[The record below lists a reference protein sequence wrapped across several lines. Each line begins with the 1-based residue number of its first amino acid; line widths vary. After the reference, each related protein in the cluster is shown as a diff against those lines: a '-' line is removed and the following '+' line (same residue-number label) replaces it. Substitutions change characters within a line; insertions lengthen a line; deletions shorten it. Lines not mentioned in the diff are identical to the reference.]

1 MKTEIQ
7 SIKQSPEM
15 SFVLVLFFFFAPFN
29 GVLFV
34 SASQSLLQ
42 FNLSEL
48 TRKPSHFS
56 SSAPGFLQDVVKAI
70 AVKEKWD
77 PDADVRVSELD
88 RASARIGDSR
98 RYEVRMQS
106 VLALKFGDELEDV
119 KWRRWEGE
127 FGVDLMDGEEGRRAS
142 VGDLVLE
149 GPVELRAGKG
159 GDDGIVLLLPNNVT
173 HKALNRVLVGD
184 GITIRLEGA
193 QEVSLV
199 HPSGIFLSLDGT
211 LATHSETKHHFWP
224 LGYTSCSPLL
234 SIQVMGSASLHAF
247 RTHNPKVSV
256 KAAFQSHDIV
266 ELLPDK
272 CYNHENFKQVASFYI
287 PGLGSRL
294 AYVEKTLRSF
304 LGSRIFQSRSTRI
317 LKIKVMTSTLVK
329 FQFEL
334 ERDITE
340 NDEKWRKVEKWKT
353 KPTVERRRFEVVA
366 RIEGKRLKPVTV
378 RKLKRPLVT
387 YDSMSWSNLMSNIS
401 FAELFS
407 YVVPSEALTLD
418 VKW

>member
-1 MKTEIQ
+1 M
-7 SIKQSPEM
+7 
-15 SFVLVLFFFFAPFN
+15 
-29 GVLFV
+29 
-34 SASQSLLQ
+34 
-42 FNLSEL
+42 
-48 TRKPSHFS
+48 
-56 SSAPGFLQDVVKAI
+56 KAI
-70 AVKEKWD
+70 AAKEKWD

-88 RASARIGDSR
+88 RASTRIGDSR

-106 VLALKFGDELEDV
+106 VFALKFGDELEDV

-127 FGVDLMDGEEGRRAS
+127 FGVDLMNGEDGRRAS
-142 VGDLVLE
+142 VGDLELE
-149 GPVELRAGKG
+149 GPVELRAGNG

-173 HKALNRVLVGD
+173 YKALNRVLVGD

-193 QEVSLV
+193 QEISLV
-199 HPSGIFLSLDGT
+199 HPSGIFLSLNGSLVT
-211 LATHSETKHHFWP
+211 QSETKHHFWP
-224 LGYTSCSPLL
+224 LGYTSCAPLL
-234 SIQVMGSASLHAF
+234 SIQVMGSTSLHAF
-247 RTHNPKVSV
+247 RTHNHKVSV

-266 ELLPDK
+266 ELLSDK

-287 PGLGSRL
+287 PGLSSRL
-294 AYVEKTLRSF
+294 AHAEKTLRSF
-304 LGSRIFQSRSTRI
+304 LGSRIFQSRSMKI

-340 NDEKWRKVEKWKT
+340 NDEKWQKVEKWRT

-366 RIEGKRLKPVTV
+366 RVEGKRLKPVTV
-378 RKLKRPLVT
+378 RKLKRPLVA

-407 YVVPSEALTLD
+407 FVVPSEALTLD